1 MTGRAGAPTL
11 GQAGRAPAARARAL
25 DTAPPVVCSKGVSAR
40 RARGPR
46 AGFAAAGLKVS
57 IAADSR
63 KQHGDGGDPLILR
76 ARLDRPSLNG
86 SVLARPRLIEAL
98 AAHADRPLSLVVA
111 EAGYGKTVLLA
122 CHAARMRLPVAWL
135 SLLASDADPI
145 VFGSYLLDG
154 LRREMPR
161 QARGLRR
168 ALEEARGGGGISR
181 FGTVLASALEER
193 RGPPLLIVLDG
204 FHEGAGEA

>member
-1 MTGRAGAPTL
+1 MAGRTGAPTP
-11 GQAGRAPAARARAL
+11 GRARRAPAALPRAP
-25 DTAPPVVCSKGVSAR
+25 DTAPPVICSEGVSAR

-63 KQHGDGGDPLILR
+63 KRHADGGDPLVLR
-76 ARLDRPSLNG
+76 ARLDRPSPTG
-86 SVLARPRLIEAL
+86 SVLARPRLIGAL

-122 CHAARMRLPVAWL
+122 SHAARVRQPVVWL

-145 VFGSYLLDG
+145 VFGSYLL
-154 LRREMPR
+154 
-161 QARGLRR
+161 
-168 ALEEARGGGGISR
+168 
-181 FGTVLASALEER
+181 
-193 RGPPLLIVLDG
+193 
-204 FHEGAGEA
+204 